1 MSTNVN
7 ITTYTLQVSVE
18 YGLEFPC
25 EETTLYGN
33 WNPLGVN
40 TSDIPAAE
48 EGTLD
53 QYEMG
58 NLSGKFGTLD
68 NKKRYIMTYNDTM
81 LPLFGPR
88 SILGRSIVIHKK
100 EKNLR

>member
-1 MSTNVN
+1 M
-7 ITTYTLQVSVE
+7 E
-18 YGLEFPC
+18 YDLEFPC
-25 EETTLYGN
+25 EGTSLYGH
-33 WNPLGVN
+33 WNPLNVDTN
-40 TSDIPAAE
+40 NVPAAE

-58 NLSGKFGTLD
+58 DLSGKYGTLD
-68 NKKRYIMTYNDTM
+68 NKKRYIIMYNDTM

-88 SILGRSIVIHKK
+88 SILGRSVVIDKK

>member
-1 MSTNVN
+1 MHN
-7 ITTYTLQVSVE
+7 LQASVE
-18 YGLEFPC
+18 YDLEFPC
-25 EETTLYGN
+25 ERTSLYEL
-33 WNPLGVN
+33 WNPLDIN
-40 TSDIPAAE
+40 NDIPVAE

-53 QYEMG
+53 QYKMG
-58 NLSGKFGTLD
+58 DLSGKFGTLD
-68 NKKRYIMTYNDTM
+68 NKKRYTISYNDTM